1 MISFPFDSQITGT
14 DEAGL
19 PIYDRASNSEDLSR
33 WFASFFTNGIFA
45 TSGFAVTVSGL
56 TVSVAPGDCLINGR
70 YGYEKETRT
79 FKIAGGGAQPRIDT
93 VVLRLDMSL
102 DVRSIDLYVKTGTAA
117 SSPAVPAL
125 IRDDTMWELGIA
137 NIRVEAS
144 QVAVSQSAVTD
155 TRLDTTRCG
164 IVAQA
169 MKTIDTSTYYA
180 QIQSDLAYFKDTE
193 QAAFNEWLLSIHNT
207 LDGDTAGNLLNL
219 INANATAINEK
230 ASMKTAT
237 ATLPASRWSQY
248 DSYSPIKQYVSVPN
262 VPAAGDDNAV
272 IVTPA
277 PISHDKYYECGV
289 RCTDQSNWTLG
300 FECTTIPSEDLTV
313 NVLILT

>member
-19 PIYDRASNSEDLSR
+19 PIYDRASNSEDLAR
-33 WFASFFTNGIFA
+33 WFAAFFTNGIFA

-79 FKIAGGGAQPRIDT
+79 FTLAGGGTQPRIDSI
-93 VVLRLDMSL
+93 VLRLDLSL
-102 DVRSIDLYVKTGTAA
+102 GTRSIDLYLKTGTAA
-117 SSPAVPAL
+117 ASPAAPSL
-125 IRDDTMWELGIA
+125 TRDDVTWELGIA

-155 TRLDTTRCG
+155 TRLDTERCG

-169 MKTIDTSTYYA
+169 MKTIDTSTYYQ
-180 QIQSDLAYFKDTE
+180 QIQSDLAEFKANE
-193 QAAFNEWLLSIHNT
+193 QEAFNAWFESIQNV

-219 INANATAINEK
+219 INQNTAAIAENTAAIAEK
-230 ASMKTAT
+230 VSMKTAT
-237 ATLPASRWSQY
+237 ASLPVSGWS
-248 DSYSPIKQYVSVPN
+248 SNKQTVSVSGVTASN
-262 VPAAGDDNAV
+262 TV
-272 IVTPA
+272 IVTAAPA
-277 PISHDKYYECGV
+277 SYEHYNECAV
-289 RCTDQSNWTLG
+289 RCSAQAAGTLTFTCTDTPTSA
-300 FECTTIPSEDLTV
+300 LTA
-313 NVLILT
+313 NILILE